1 MTARTKPRNRP
12 RGFNHPRTME
22 HSKRTKKMKTTN
34 LAFAMMLLLGIGA
47 GLFGT
52 IGKILGVSSMDYLL
66 LISLIFVP
74 VSIAALIVCN
84 FQKIRRLIYRA

>member
-1 MTARTKPRNRP
+1 
-12 RGFNHPRTME
+12 
-22 HSKRTKKMKTTN
+22 
-34 LAFAMMLLLGIGA
+34 MMLLLGIGA